1 MANDGT
7 VKIGA
12 EIDEKEF
19 LDSLSKLSKTAKSS
33 FTNLS
38 VGIEIDKKEFDSELL
53 KLGKESKQ
61 TKPVEIPVEADADKF
76 KKELSGL
83 GEETKKVKPP
93 KIPVEPDTDGFKK
106 ALDELGKETQKNV
119 SSLKELDKALK
130 LDPQNV
136 ELLDQKQRLLAQSA
150 EATTEKYERLKEVV
164 ESSTVSNVAFGKWEK
179 AQAPLQEQIS
189 KTTSELEK
197 LGKEARELE
206 GLGFSPDSSSMIE
219 VQRRAEAAQEKL
231 VDLQK
236 SLSDTYDEMGRPISI
251 EQWDDLQR
259 ELSEAKHAAD
269 EAQDAFDNFD
279 PVFSRFGSMADDIS
293 GKAGKVADATK
304 GISLA
309 AGGVLTAMLGSAAGT
324 EEFRSD
330 LSKLDTNAQLAG
342 VGLDSARDAMRQL
355 NTVSDE
361 TDSSVEALSNLLQA
375 GVSESTLQQAVENLA
390 GAAVSFPDTIKIE
403 SLADSLQ
410 ETLAT
415 GEATG
420 QFAEVLNRLGINTD
434 EFNNQLSQ
442 VPGTADKLH
451 FALDTL
457 QNEGLAGVYNAWVEN
472 NEALVKNKDASFE
485 FKESL
490 AELGEEMQPLM
501 TTVTELAG
509 SFLDWFNDL
518 SDGQQGA
525 IVALIGIVAAISP
538 VASAISSVSGAVGA
552 VTKNLGA
559 VKNAASG
566 VFSLFTSNPM
576 LPAIGAISAALL
588 LLILNWDKVK
598 ETVENVIDAVIGFIE
613 KGIDAV
619 KRFFSA
625 LSNGKDKTGG
635 PSKSPSPVSPRS
647 PRPRARMAAFADNE
661 TDGNNGEGASIT
673 AGTFSRAATVRALE
687 SAIPNV
693 EARMALATAAMAPA
707 AGYSAPPM
715 DHSGGGADYR
725 QPVQQPIHQTITIN
739 FTGDLAQLGRVLKP
753 IIDTENQRIGPGV

>member
-1 MANDGT
+1 M
-7 VKIGA
+7 
-12 EIDEKEF
+12 
-19 LDSLSKLSKTAKSS
+19 
-33 FTNLS
+33 
-38 VGIEIDKKEFDSELL
+38 
-53 KLGKESKQ
+53 
-61 TKPVEIPVEADADKF
+61 
-76 KKELSGL
+76 
-83 GEETKKVKPP
+83 
-93 KIPVEPDTDGFKK
+93 
-106 ALDELGKETQKNV
+106 
-119 SSLKELDKALK
+119 
-130 LDPQNV
+130 
-136 ELLDQKQRLLAQSA
+136 
-150 EATTEKYERLKEVV
+150 
-164 ESSTVSNVAFGKWEK
+164 
-179 AQAPLQEQIS
+179 
-189 KTTSELEK
+189 
-197 LGKEARELE
+197 GKEARELE

-219 VQRRAEAAQEKL
+219 VQQRAEAAQEKL

-251 EQWDDLQR
+251 DQWDDLQR

-269 EAQDAFDNFD
+269 KAQDAFDNFD
-279 PVFSRFGSMADDIS
+279 PVFSRFGLMADDIS
-293 GKAGKVADATK
+293 GKARKVADATK

-420 QFAEVLNRLGINTD
+420 QFAEVLNRLGVSTE
-434 EFNNQLSQ
+434 EFNSQLSQ

-472 NEALVKNKDASFE
+472 NEALVKSKDASFE

-509 SFLDWFNDL
+509 SFLNWFNGL

-525 IVALIGIVAAISP
+525 IVALVGIVAAISP

-552 VTKNLGA
+552 VTKKLGA
-559 VKNAASG
+559 VKNAASS

-576 LPAIGAISAALL
+576 LLAIGAISAALL
-588 LLILNWDKVK
+588 LLILNWDQVK
-598 ETVENVIDAVIGFIE
+598 ETVENVINAVVGFIE

-635 PSKSPSPVSPRS
+635 TSEMQSPVNTRSGGVSPGS
-647 PRPRARMAAFADNE
+647 APRPRMAAFTDNE

-693 EARMALATAAMAPA
+693 ESRVAMATAAMAPA
-707 AGYSAPPM
+707 AGYSPPPM
-715 DHSGGGADYR
+715 AHSGGGADHR
-725 QPVQQPIHQTITIN
+725 QPVQQPTQQTITIN

>member
-1 MANDGT
+1 
-7 VKIGA
+7 
-12 EIDEKEF
+12 
-19 LDSLSKLSKTAKSS
+19 
-33 FTNLS
+33 
-38 VGIEIDKKEFDSELL
+38 
-53 KLGKESKQ
+53 
-61 TKPVEIPVEADADKF
+61 
-76 KKELSGL
+76 
-83 GEETKKVKPP
+83 
-93 KIPVEPDTDGFKK
+93 
-106 ALDELGKETQKNV
+106 
-119 SSLKELDKALK
+119 
-130 LDPQNV
+130 
-136 ELLDQKQRLLAQSA
+136 
-150 EATTEKYERLKEVV
+150 
-164 ESSTVSNVAFGKWEK
+164 
-179 AQAPLQEQIS
+179 
-189 KTTSELEK
+189 
-197 LGKEARELE
+197 
-206 GLGFSPDSSSMIE
+206 MIE

-552 VTKNLGA
+552 VTKNLDA
-559 VKNAASG
+559 VKTAASG

-576 LPAIGAISAALL
+576 LLAIGAISAALL

-693 EARMALATAAMAPA
+693 ESRVAMATAAMAPA

-715 DHSGGGADYR
+715 AHSGGGADHR
-725 QPVQQPIHQTITIN
+725 QPVQQPTQQTITIN
-739 FTGDLAQLGRVLKP
+739 FTGDFAQLGRVLKP
-753 IIDTENQRIGPGV
+753 VIDIENRRIGPGV

>member
-1 MANDGT
+1 MTERQKRVLAALLT
-7 VKIGA
+7 
-12 EIDEKEF
+12 
-19 LDSLSKLSKTAKSS
+19 SPSKA
-33 FTNLS
+33 
-38 VGIEIDKKEFDSELL
+38 
-53 KLGKESKQ
+53 
-61 TKPVEIPVEADADKF
+61 AA
-76 KKELSGL
+76 
-83 GEETKKVKPP
+83 
-93 KIPVEPDTDGFKK
+93 
-106 ALDELGKETQKNV
+106 
-119 SSLKELDKALK
+119 
-130 LDPQNV
+130 
-136 ELLDQKQRLLAQSA
+136 
-150 EATTEKYERLKEVV
+150 
-164 ESSTVSNVAFGKWEK
+164 
-179 AQAPLQEQIS
+179 
-189 KTTSELEK
+189 
-197 LGKEARELE
+197 
-206 GLGFSPDSSSMIE
+206 
-219 VQRRAEAAQEKL
+219 AEAAGVTVRTVQNYLSDPAFREEYQSALEDVVMDAAK
-231 VDLQK
+231 QAK
-236 SLSDTYDEMGRPISI
+236 QSLSP
-251 EQWDDLQR
+251 
-259 ELSEAKHAAD
+259 
-269 EAQDAFDNFD
+269 
-279 PVFSRFGSMADDIS
+279 
-293 GKAGKVADATK
+293 
-304 GISLA
+304 
-309 AGGVLTAMLGSAAGT
+309 
-324 EEFRSD
+324 
-330 LSKLDTNAQLAG
+330 
-342 VGLDSARDAMRQL
+342 
-355 NTVSDE
+355 
-361 TDSSVEALSNLLQA
+361 ALSTLREITEDRGEDAQA
-375 GVSESTLQQAVENLA
+375 RI
-390 GAAVSFPDTIKIE
+390 GAARAILTSGLKLIE
-403 SLADSLQ
+403 TADIL
-410 ETLAT
+410 T
-415 GEATG
+415 
-420 QFAEVLNRLGINTD
+420 RLGINTD

-552 VTKNLGA
+552 VTKNLDA
-559 VKNAASG
+559 VKTAASG

-576 LPAIGAISAALL
+576 LLAIGAISAALL

-693 EARMALATAAMAPA
+693 EARMALATANMAPA

-715 DHSGGGADYR
+715 AHSGGGADHR
-725 QPVQQPIHQTITIN
+725 QPVQQPTQQTITIN

-753 IIDTENQRIGPGV
+753 VIDIENRRIGPGV

>member
-19 LDSLSKLSKTAKSS
+19 KSGLSKVSKAAQSA
-33 FTNLS
+33 FNNLS
-38 VGIEIDKKEFDSELL
+38 GSFSSISRNAETGFSAVNKGLEKTKTTISTTEKK
-53 KLGKESKQ
+53 
-61 TKPVEIPVEADADKF
+61 
-76 KKELSGL
+76 
-83 GEETKKVKPP
+83 
-93 KIPVEPDTDGFKK
+93 
-106 ALDELGKETQKNV
+106 
-119 SSLKELDKALK
+119 LKELEKALK

-150 EATTEKYERLKEVV
+150 EATAEKYERLKEVV
-164 ESSTVSNVAFGKWEK
+164 ESSTVSNVAFAKWEK

-189 KTTSELEK
+189 KTTGELENLERK
-197 LGKEARELE
+197 AKELE

-451 FALDTL
+451 FALETL

-559 VKNAASG
+559 VKNAASS

-576 LPAIGAISAALL
+576 LLAIGAISAALL

-693 EARMALATAAMAPA
+693 ESRVAMATAAMAPA

-715 DHSGGGADYR
+715 AHSGGGADHR

>member
-19 LDSLSKLSKTAKSS
+19 KSGLSKVSKAAQSA
-33 FTNLS
+33 FNNLS
-38 VGIEIDKKEFDSELL
+38 GSFSSISRNAETGFSAVNKGLEKTKTTISTTEKK
-53 KLGKESKQ
+53 
-61 TKPVEIPVEADADKF
+61 
-76 KKELSGL
+76 
-83 GEETKKVKPP
+83 
-93 KIPVEPDTDGFKK
+93 
-106 ALDELGKETQKNV
+106 
-119 SSLKELDKALK
+119 LKELEKALK

-150 EATTEKYERLKEVV
+150 EATAEKYERLKEVV
-164 ESSTVSNVAFGKWEK
+164 ESSTVSNVAFAKWEK

-189 KTTSELEK
+189 KTTGELENLERK
-197 LGKEARELE
+197 AKELE

-219 VQRRAEAAQEKL
+219 VQQRAEAAQEKL

-236 SLSDTYDEMGRPISI
+236 SLSDTYDEMGRPIRI
-251 EQWDDLQR
+251 DQWDDLQR

-269 EAQDAFDNFD
+269 EAQGSFDKFD
-279 PVFSRFGSMADDIS
+279 PVFSRFGSMADDSS

-559 VKNAASG
+559 VKNAASS

-576 LPAIGAISAALL
+576 LLAIGAISAALL

-693 EARMALATAAMAPA
+693 ESRVAMATAAMAPA

-715 DHSGGGADYR
+715 AHSGGGADHR

>member
-1 MANDGT
+1 MSDPAFREEYQSALEDVVMDAAKQAKQSLSPALSTLREITEDRGEDAQAR
-7 VKIGA
+7 IGA
-12 EIDEKEF
+12 ARAI
-19 LDSLSKLSKTAKSS
+19 LTS
-33 FTNLS
+33 
-38 VGIEIDKKEFDSELL
+38 GL
-53 KLGKESKQ
+53 KLIE
-61 TKPVEIPVEADADKF
+61 TAD
-76 KKELSGL
+76 
-83 GEETKKVKPP
+83 
-93 KIPVEPDTDGFKK
+93 I
-106 ALDELGKETQKNV
+106 
-119 SSLKELDKALK
+119 
-130 LDPQNV
+130 
-136 ELLDQKQRLLAQSA
+136 
-150 EATTEKYERLKEVV
+150 
-164 ESSTVSNVAFGKWEK
+164 
-179 AQAPLQEQIS
+179 
-189 KTTSELEK
+189 
-197 LGKEARELE
+197 
-206 GLGFSPDSSSMIE
+206 
-219 VQRRAEAAQEKL
+219 
-231 VDLQK
+231 
-236 SLSDTYDEMGRPISI
+236 
-251 EQWDDLQR
+251 
-259 ELSEAKHAAD
+259 
-269 EAQDAFDNFD
+269 
-279 PVFSRFGSMADDIS
+279 
-293 GKAGKVADATK
+293 
-304 GISLA
+304 
-309 AGGVLTAMLGSAAGT
+309 LT
-324 EEFRSD
+324 
-330 LSKLDTNAQLAG
+330 
-342 VGLDSARDAMRQL
+342 
-355 NTVSDE
+355 
-361 TDSSVEALSNLLQA
+361 
-375 GVSESTLQQAVENLA
+375 
-390 GAAVSFPDTIKIE
+390 
-403 SLADSLQ
+403 
-410 ETLAT
+410 
-415 GEATG
+415 
-420 QFAEVLNRLGINTD
+420 RLGINTD

-552 VTKNLGA
+552 VTKNLDA
-559 VKNAASG
+559 VKTAASG

-576 LPAIGAISAALL
+576 LLAIGAISAALL

-598 ETVENVIDAVIGFIE
+598 ETVENVIDAVIVFIE
-613 KGIDAV
+613 KGTDAV

-693 EARMALATAAMAPA
+693 EARMALATANMAPA

-715 DHSGGGADYR
+715 AHSGGGADHR
-725 QPVQQPIHQTITIN
+725 QPVQQPTQQTITIN

-753 IIDTENQRIGPGV
+753 VIDIENRRIGPGV

>member
-19 LDSLSKLSKTAKSS
+19 KSGLSKVSKAAQSA
-33 FTNLS
+33 FNNLS
-38 VGIEIDKKEFDSELL
+38 GSFSSISRNAETGFSAVNKGLEKTKTTISTTEKK
-53 KLGKESKQ
+53 
-61 TKPVEIPVEADADKF
+61 
-76 KKELSGL
+76 
-83 GEETKKVKPP
+83 
-93 KIPVEPDTDGFKK
+93 
-106 ALDELGKETQKNV
+106 
-119 SSLKELDKALK
+119 LKELEKALK

-150 EATTEKYERLKEVV
+150 EATAEKYERLKEVV
-164 ESSTVSNVAFGKWEK
+164 ESSTVSNVAFAKWEK

-189 KTTSELEK
+189 KTTGELENLERK
-197 LGKEARELE
+197 AKELE

-219 VQRRAEAAQEKL
+219 VQQRAEAAQEKL

-236 SLSDTYDEMGRPISI
+236 SLSDTYDEMGRPIRI
-251 EQWDDLQR
+251 DQWDALQR

-269 EAQDAFDNFD
+269 EAQGSFDKFD

-559 VKNAASG
+559 VKNAASS

-576 LPAIGAISAALL
+576 LLAIGAISAALL

-693 EARMALATAAMAPA
+693 ESRVAMATAAMAPA

-715 DHSGGGADYR
+715 AHSGGGADHR

>member
-19 LDSLSKLSKTAKSS
+19 KSGLSKVSKAAQSA
-33 FTNLS
+33 FNNLS
-38 VGIEIDKKEFDSELL
+38 GSFSSISRNAETGFSAVNKGLEKTKTTISTTEKK
-53 KLGKESKQ
+53 
-61 TKPVEIPVEADADKF
+61 
-76 KKELSGL
+76 
-83 GEETKKVKPP
+83 
-93 KIPVEPDTDGFKK
+93 
-106 ALDELGKETQKNV
+106 
-119 SSLKELDKALK
+119 LKELEKALK

-150 EATTEKYERLKEVV
+150 EATAEKYERLKEVV
-164 ESSTVSNVAFGKWEK
+164 ESSTVSNVAFAKWEK

-189 KTTSELEK
+189 KTTGELENLERK
-197 LGKEARELE
+197 AKELE

-559 VKNAASG
+559 VKNAASS

-576 LPAIGAISAALL
+576 LLAIGAISAALL

-693 EARMALATAAMAPA
+693 ESRVAMATAAMAPA

-715 DHSGGGADYR
+715 AHSGGGADHR

>member
-19 LDSLSKLSKTAKSS
+19 KSGLSKVSKAAQSA
-33 FTNLS
+33 FNNLS
-38 VGIEIDKKEFDSELL
+38 GSFSSISRNAETGFSAVNKGLEKTKTTISTTEKK
-53 KLGKESKQ
+53 
-61 TKPVEIPVEADADKF
+61 
-76 KKELSGL
+76 
-83 GEETKKVKPP
+83 
-93 KIPVEPDTDGFKK
+93 
-106 ALDELGKETQKNV
+106 
-119 SSLKELDKALK
+119 LKELEKALK

-150 EATTEKYERLKEVV
+150 EATAEKYERLKEVV
-164 ESSTVSNVAFGKWEK
+164 ESSTVSNVAFAKWEK

-189 KTTSELEK
+189 KTTGELENLERK
-197 LGKEARELE
+197 AKELE

-219 VQRRAEAAQEKL
+219 VQQRAEAAQEKL

-236 SLSDTYDEMGRPISI
+236 SLSDTYDEMGRPIRI
-251 EQWDDLQR
+251 DQWDDLQR

-269 EAQDAFDNFD
+269 EAQGSFDKFD

-559 VKNAASG
+559 VKNAASS

-576 LPAIGAISAALL
+576 LLAIGAISAALL

-693 EARMALATAAMAPA
+693 ESRVAMATAAMAPA

-715 DHSGGGADYR
+715 AHSGGGADHR

>member
-19 LDSLSKLSKTAKSS
+19 KSGLSKVSKAAQSA
-33 FTNLS
+33 FNNLS
-38 VGIEIDKKEFDSELL
+38 GSFSSISRNAETGFSAVNKGLEKTKTTISTTEKK
-53 KLGKESKQ
+53 
-61 TKPVEIPVEADADKF
+61 
-76 KKELSGL
+76 
-83 GEETKKVKPP
+83 
-93 KIPVEPDTDGFKK
+93 
-106 ALDELGKETQKNV
+106 
-119 SSLKELDKALK
+119 LKELEKALK

-150 EATTEKYERLKEVV
+150 EATAEKYERLKEVV
-164 ESSTVSNVAFGKWEK
+164 ESSTVSNVAFAKWEK

-189 KTTSELEK
+189 KTTGELENLERK
-197 LGKEARELE
+197 AKELE

-219 VQRRAEAAQEKL
+219 VQQRAEAAQEKL

-251 EQWDDLQR
+251 DQWDDLQR

-269 EAQDAFDNFD
+269 EAQDSFDNFD

-309 AGGVLTAMLGSAAGT
+309 AGGLLTAMLGSAAGT

-420 QFAEVLNRLGINTD
+420 QFAEVLNRLGVSTE
-434 EFNNQLSQ
+434 EFNSQLSQ

-472 NEALVKNKDASFE
+472 NEALVKSKDASFE

-509 SFLDWFNDL
+509 SFLNWFNGL

-525 IVALIGIVAAISP
+525 IVALVGIVAAISP

-552 VTKNLGA
+552 VTKNLDA
-559 VKNAASG
+559 VKTAASG

-576 LPAIGAISAALL
+576 LVAIGAISAALL

-613 KGIDAV
+613 KGIDSV

-647 PRPRARMAAFADNE
+647 PRPRARMAAFTDNE

-673 AGTFSRAATVRALE
+673 AGTFARAATIRALE

-693 EARMALATAAMAPA
+693 ESRVALANASMAPA
-707 AGYSAPPM
+707 AGYSAPPPV
-715 DHSGGGADYR
+715 SGGGGGDAGNR
-725 QPVQQPIHQTITIN
+725 QAPIILRPNWTIQ
-739 FTGDLAQLGRVLKP
+739 FQGDIAQLGRVLNP
-753 IIDTENQRIGPGV
+753 IIKDDEHRLGPGV